1 MMAEERF
8 DEYLKEE
15 LHYEVEAQLERIAG
29 LEERVLEELGERA
42 LRRGRLTRL
51 WGALV
56 TPAVRRPALALATT
70 ALVFLIVGLLIGME
84 FGGPAL
90 GGGKG
95 VWFVVAYPEAKS
107 VTIAGDFNNWT
118 DTPLRRGKDG
128 IWVIRLDLPPGRYE
142 YSFKIDGQ
150 KWVPDPRADEY
161 VKSYGDQYNS
171 VIYV

>member
-1 MMAEERF
+1 MTEERF
-8 DEYLKEE
+8 DDYLKEQ
-15 LHYEVEAQLERIAG
+15 LHREVEGHLDRLEG

-42 LRRGRLTRL
+42 LRRGRWTGLKGSL
-51 WGALV
+51 I

-70 ALVFLIVGLLIGME
+70 AVIFLVIGLLLGLQ
-84 FGGPAL
+84 FGGPTF
-90 GGGKG
+90 GGKG

-107 VTIAGDFNNWT
+107 VTVAGDFNGWT
-118 DTPLRRGKDG
+118 DTPLKRGKDG
-128 IWVIRLDLPPGRYE
+128 IWMIRLDLPPGRYE
-142 YSFKIDGQ
+142 YSFKIDGK